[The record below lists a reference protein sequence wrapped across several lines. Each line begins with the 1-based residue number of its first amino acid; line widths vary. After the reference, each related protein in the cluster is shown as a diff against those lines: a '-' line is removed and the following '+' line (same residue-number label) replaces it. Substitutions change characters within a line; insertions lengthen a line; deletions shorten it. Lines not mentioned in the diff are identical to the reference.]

1 MWGGIVVELKCGR
14 SEINRFLNMPK
25 PKIYLTYP
33 LPPQCM
39 RFLEENSELE
49 YNSEMRLL
57 NPEELAAGIQGKQG
71 LCTLSSRIGA
81 EVMDSNPGLKVIA
94 NFGVGYNN
102 IDVAAATGRGIA
114 VTNTPG
120 VLTDTTADIAWALLM
135 DVARRVSEGDRWVRG
150 KNWDSWD
157 PNLFIGADVTGATL
171 GLLGLGRIGK
181 SVVKR
186 AKGFDM
192 KILYWNRTRLSEADE
207 TELGIQYVEQDALF
221 QESDFVSLHVALNEG
236 TRHLVGERQLGL
248 MKPTAFLIN
257 TTRGPVV
264 DEKALVRALQEKRI
278 AGAGLDV
285 FEREPKLEPE
295 LYEMENVVIPPHV
308 GSATVGTRL
317 KMGMMAARN
326 CVAGC
331 LGERPPNIVNP
342 EIYG

>member
-1 MWGGIVVELKCGR
+1 MA
-14 SEINRFLNMPK
+14 K

-33 LPPQCM
+33 LPPACM

-49 YNSEMRLL
+49 YNQERRLL
-57 NPEELAAGIQGKQG
+57 EPRELAAGVQGKQG
-71 LCTLSSRIGA
+71 LCNLSSVIGA
-81 EVMDSNPGLKVIA
+81 EVMDSNPDLRVIA
-94 NFGVGYNN
+94 NFGVGYNH
-102 IDVAAATGRGIA
+102 IDVAAATVRGIA

-150 KNWDSWD
+150 RNWVDWH

-181 SVVKR
+181 AVLRRS
-186 AKGFDM
+186 KGFDM
-192 KILYWNRTRLSEADE
+192 KALYWNRTRLSEADE
-207 TELGIQYVEQDALF
+207 EELGIQYVEKDALF
-221 QESDFVSLHVALNEG
+221 QQSDFVSLHVALSEG
-236 TRHLVGERQLGL
+236 TRHLVGERELSL
-248 MKPTAFLIN
+248 MKSTAFLIN

-295 LYEMENVVIPPHV
+295 LYEMENVVIPPHI
-308 GSATVGTRL
+308 GSATIGTRT

-326 CVAGC
+326 CIAGC
-331 LGERPPNIVNP
+331 LGERPPNVVNP